1 MEVAG
6 AGVVAGEGVV
16 ATAGRTIGV
25 ALKGAVPEAVGDAEV
40 TDEAA
45 GGGATTGATG
55 IAPDAE
61 ALGAEAAGSAAS
73 GGNT

>member
-1 MEVAG
+1 MEAAG
-6 AGVVAGEGVV
+6 AGVDAGEGVV
-16 ATAGRTIGV
+16 ATAGRAVGV
-25 ALKGAVPEAVGDAEV
+25 ALTGAVPEAVGDTEV

-45 GGGATTGATG
+45 GAGATVGATG
-55 IAPDAE
+55 TAPDAA